1 MKSNIIQNGLIIQTP
16 AKLNLFFE
24 VLHKRSDNY
33 HEIETITTLI
43 DLYDELRIT
52 KQNSDKNFKIRDKN
66 SRIISESNPKIDK
79 IDFRCQDSNGLE
91 LDLGIPKNE
100 KNLVLKAVELF
111 QKKTGRIEPL
121 SIQLIKRIPS
131 QAGLGGGSSDAAA
144 TLWGLNKLF
153 QTQLSQPDL
162 QELGAKLGSD
172 VPLFLVDS
180 GIVLGKGRGEIV
192 KSLDNIQESYFV
204 LLKPPLGLSTAAV
217 YAQSEK
223 IRNSEKYQIKKA
235 NSLLNESQTG
245 LSDNWPSLIF
255 NRLEEAASLIWENIE
270 KIKKKMK
277 LLNVLGV
284 QMTGSG
290 SCLFAIC
297 PNRETAN
304 QIAFLLK
311 LENMGQIIV
320 AKSCSQ

>member
-1 MKSNIIQNGLIIQTP
+1 MKSEIIQNGLIIQTP

-24 VLHKRSDNY
+24 VLHKRLDHY

-43 DLYDELRIT
+43 DLYDELRII
-52 KQNSDKNFKIRDKN
+52 KRKRVIC
-66 SRIISESNPKIDK
+66 NPNQKIDE
-79 IDFRCQDSNGLE
+79 IDFRCLDSNGLE
-91 LDLGIPKNE
+91 LDLGIPDNQ

-111 QKKTGRIEPL
+111 QKKRGRIEPL
-121 SIQLIKRIPS
+121 SIELIKRIPS

-153 QTQLSQPDL
+153 QTRFSQQDL
-162 QELGAKLGSD
+162 QEMGAELGSD
-172 VPLFLVDS
+172 VPLFLADS

-192 KSLDNIQESYFV
+192 KSLDNIKESFFV

-235 NSLLNESQTG
+235 DSLLNKSQTG
-245 LSDNWPSLIF
+245 LSENWPSLIF
-255 NRLEEAASLIWENIE
+255 NRLEEAASLIWENFE

-297 PNRETAN
+297 PDRETAN

-311 LENMGQIIV
+311 LEKIGQIIV
-320 AKSCSQ
+320 AKSCSR